1 LGSSVYRSLQ
11 KSIDTRSRKGFR
23 FRKETSTPRG
33 FYKALRN
40 KPLRDLSDYEFS
52 YVVKMLLDAS
62 TGGCGGRGSPR
73 ERGGSRE

>member
-1 LGSSVYRSLQ
+1 
-11 KSIDTRSRKGFR
+11 
-23 FRKETSTPRG
+23 
-33 FYKALRN
+33 
-40 KPLRDLSDYEFS
+40 LRDLSDYEFS